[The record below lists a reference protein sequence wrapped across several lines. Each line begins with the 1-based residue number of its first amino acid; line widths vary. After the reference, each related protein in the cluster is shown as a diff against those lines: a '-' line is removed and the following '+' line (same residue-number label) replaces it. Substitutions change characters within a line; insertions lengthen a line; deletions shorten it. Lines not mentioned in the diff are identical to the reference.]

1 MHFDYDVI
9 CASSGCDM
17 IDVLVLV
24 DVDVEMLVDVYML
37 VDVDVSPI
45 IEVLFEVL
53 VLV

>member
-1 MHFDYDVI
+1 
-9 CASSGCDM
+9 M